1 MPKKSTAFRE
11 KTGGA
16 VLFLVLKAKGNCRD
30 QVAENIIPQ
39 DKPNCEKQEQVA
51 SGQNVPRLSQ
61 GKANQLAVKTQQS
74 GA

>member
-1 MPKKSTAFRE
+1 M
-11 KTGGA
+11 
-16 VLFLVLKAKGNCRD
+16 LFLVLKAKGNCRD
-30 QVAENIIPQ
+30 QIAENIIPQ

-61 GKANQLAVKTQQS
+61 GKANQLAIKTQQS